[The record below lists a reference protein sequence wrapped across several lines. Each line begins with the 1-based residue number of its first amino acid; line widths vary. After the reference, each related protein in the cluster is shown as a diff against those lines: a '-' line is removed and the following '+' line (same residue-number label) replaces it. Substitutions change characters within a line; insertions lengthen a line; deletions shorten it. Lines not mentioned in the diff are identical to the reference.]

1 MRRSLFT
8 CFVLVLALL
17 LLAALAAPAQ
27 AAPPT
32 YNLSWAALD
41 PGDDWSARVIL
52 SLFPVS
58 PAPGGA
64 GAIGAEATV
73 IGTLVG
79 TITGFVAAI
88 AMAFVCYSTIMQ
100 IHRGAET
107 ARMLDRNMS
116 AMFLVRMGVAA
127 VLMYPLDSGFSAGQK
142 LVVQSALWGAGMAKT
157 VYAIA
162 VQAIGPDSMVV
173 AQPIIP
179 GTKTIVANLIQ
190 DELCRALVNA
200 ATAQPNFVPV
210 PTPQQVLDI
219 QNSGYIT
226 WSYSLSAGNATAAPA
241 CGTVTVRSTKQGS
254 TNIAG
259 VSVDMTGMQR
269 DVLTQVLTNDIR
281 PTAEAV
287 ARQFW
292 QTKKIDALRPLAGM
306 LTTATTDYTNQLTQA
321 ATRKTNELRAALQD
335 ATQARN
341 GSVGL
346 VDNQVQ
352 LASLGWT
359 AAGAYYL
366 EFTRLNGQTMS
377 LVSAT
382 PTVNTPSYEG
392 LGRSLSRDLAPLE
405 TSSTAFMT
413 KLMTYVRTTDGLDV
427 PGGNGDL
434 FQGATPGED
443 GASTIEQVFRGLRLN
458 DRLLNLFVEGMSPTA
473 NTWTDPFSGLM
484 QLGHKM
490 AAIALTAL
498 GLAGLLNSA
507 VGSAA
512 ATVWSLLSGNP
523 VAAGAAMVG
532 HFVVSFLAVPIFALC
547 MAILVPALTI
557 AFVLPMIPWLMFL
570 AGVLGWLVLV
580 CEAVIAFPFWMLAHM
595 TFGGEGMHGRASE
608 GYSLLFSIFLRP
620 PLMVIGLFLGGFIFT
635 AASWLI
641 RQTFGIAAGFVLANG
656 WLVTNV
662 IGVAVLLT
670 IFTLTHIVSAL
681 LSFRMISLIPHHVP
695 RLAGFGSANR
705 VDMDQF
711 GRDAALVGAAGALR
725 TLEGTIRPP
734 RFGPGDGASQ
744 AGYGSQSRL
753 PAPSSGGQ
761 AGTNAGGMDSTLR
774 AATDVPP
781 QPPPREEA

>member
-1 MRRSLFT
+1 MRRSVFT
-8 CFVLVLALL
+8 CVALFLIILVLG
-17 LLAALAAPAQ
+17 ALAAPAQ

-41 PGDDWSARVIL
+41 PGTDWSAQVIL

-58 PAPGGA
+58 PAPAGSGA
-64 GAIGAEATV
+64 VGAEATV

-79 TITGFVAAI
+79 TLTGFVAAI
-88 AMAFVCYSTIMQ
+88 AMTFLCYATIMQ

-107 ARMLDRNMS
+107 ARMLDRKTS
-116 AMFLVRMGVAA
+116 SMFMVRLGVAA
-127 VLMYPLDSGFSAGQK
+127 VMMFPLDTGFSAGQK
-142 LVVQSALWGAGMAKT
+142 IVVQTALWGAGMART

-162 VQAIGPDSMVV
+162 VQAVGPDSMLV

-190 DELCRALVNA
+190 DELCRALVNVA
-200 ATAQPNFVPV
+200 SAQPNFVPV
-210 PTPQQVLDI
+210 PAPQQVQDV
-219 QNSGYIT
+219 QNGGYVT
-226 WSYSLSAGNATAAPA
+226 WAYALSAGNATAAPA
-241 CGTVTVRSTKQGS
+241 CGTVTLRSAKQGT

-269 DVLTQVLTNDIR
+269 DVLTQVLANDIR
-281 PTAEAV
+281 PTVEAV
-287 ARQFW
+287 AQQFW
-292 QTKKIDALRPLAGM
+292 QTKKIDALRPLAGV
-306 LTTATTDYTNQLTQA
+306 LTAATADYTSQLTQA
-321 ATRKTNELRAALQD
+321 ATNKTSELRGALQD
-335 ATQARN
+335 ATAARN
-341 GSVGL
+341 GGVGL
-346 VDNQVQ
+346 SANQVQ

-377 LVSAT
+377 LMSAT
-382 PTVNTPSYEG
+382 PTVNTPSYDG

-405 TSSTAFMT
+405 TSATAFMT
-413 KLMTYVRTTDGLDV
+413 KLMTYVRTTDGLDT

-434 FQGATPGED
+434 FEGATPGED
-443 GASTIEQVFRGLRLN
+443 GASTIEQVFRGMRLN
-458 DRLLNLFVEGMSPTA
+458 DRLLNLFVDGMSPTA
-473 NTWTDPFSGLM
+473 NMWTDPFSGLM

-507 VGSAA
+507 VGGAA
-512 ATVWSLLSGNP
+512 ATVWGLLSGGP

-547 MAILVPALTI
+547 MAILVPGLTI

-595 TFGGEGMHGRASE
+595 TFDGEGLHGRASE
-608 GYSLLFSIFLRP
+608 GYSLLFNLMFRP
-620 PLMVIGLFLGGFIFT
+620 TLMVIGLFMGGFIFT

-641 RQTFGIAAGFVLANG
+641 RQTFGLAAGFVLANG

-662 IGVAVLLT
+662 LGVAVLLT
-670 IFTLTHIVSAL
+670 IFTLTHVVSAL
-681 LSFRMISLIPHHVP
+681 VSFRMISLIPHHVP

-711 GRDAALVGAAGALR
+711 GRDAALVGTVGALKA
-725 TLEGTIRPP
+725 IRGGLTPSS
-734 RFGPGDGASQ
+734 PGHRDP
-744 AGYGSQSRL
+744 GSQLGYNAQQLSA
-753 PAPSSGGQ
+753 PANGGQ
-761 AGTNAGGMDSTLR
+761 TRANATGMDSTLR

-781 QPPPREEA
+781 QA

>member
-1 MRRSLFT
+1 MRRPLFI
-8 CFVLVLALL
+8 CL
-17 LLAALAAPAQ
+17 LLALVVLALAAPAQ
-27 AAPPT
+27 AAPS

-41 PGDDWSARVIL
+41 PGNDWSAQVIL
-52 SLFPVS
+52 GLFPVS
-58 PAPGGA
+58 PAPA
-64 GAIGAEATV
+64 GSSLTGAEATV

-79 TITGFVAAI
+79 TLTGFVSAI
-88 AMAFVCYSTIMQ
+88 AMAYLCYSTIMQ

-116 AMFLVRMGVAA
+116 AMFLVRMGMAA
-127 VLMYPLDSGFSAGQK
+127 VLMYPLDTGFSAGQK
-142 LVVQSALWGAGMAKT
+142 LVVQTSLWGAGMGKT
-157 VYAIA
+157 TYAVA
-162 VQAIGPDSMVV
+162 VQAIGPDSMVI

-179 GTKTIVANLIQ
+179 GTKTIVLNLIQ
-190 DELCRALVNA
+190 NELCRALVNA
-200 ATAQPNFVPV
+200 ASAQPNLVPQ
-210 PTPQQVLDI
+210 PTPQQVQDI
-219 QNSGYIT
+219 QNGGYIT

-241 CGTVTVRSTKQGS
+241 CGTVTVRSSKQGS
-254 TNIAG
+254 TNVAG

-269 DVLTQVLTNDIR
+269 DVLTQVLANDIR
-281 PTAEAV
+281 PTVETV

-292 QTKKIDALRPLAGM
+292 QTKQISALNPLAGV
-306 LTTATTDYTNQLTQA
+306 LTSATADYTQRLTQA
-321 ATRKTNELRAALQD
+321 ATSKTAELRNALQD
-335 ATQARN
+335 ATAARN

-366 EFTRLNGQTMS
+366 EFARLNGQTLS

-382 PTVNTPSYEG
+382 PTVNTPSYDG
-392 LGRSLSRDLAPLE
+392 LGRSLSRDLAPLA
-405 TSSTAFMT
+405 TSATAFMT

-443 GASTIEQVFRGLRLN
+443 GTSTIEKMFRGLRLN
-458 DRLLNLFVEGMSPTA
+458 DRLLNLFMEGISPTA
-473 NTWTDPFSGLM
+473 NMWTDPFSALM

-512 ATVWSLLSGNP
+512 ATVWGVLSGNP
-523 VAAGAAMVG
+523 IAVGTAVVG
-532 HFVVSFLAVPIFALC
+532 HLVVGFLAVPIFTLC

-557 AFVLPMIPWLMFL
+557 AFVLPLIPWLMFL

-580 CEAVIAFPFWMLAHM
+580 CEAVIALPLWMLAHM
-595 TFGGEGMHGRASE
+595 TYEGEGLHGRASE
-608 GYSLLFSIFLRP
+608 GYSLLFSVLFRP
-620 PLMVIGLFLGGFIFT
+620 TLMVIGLFLGGFIFT
-635 AASWLI
+635 AASWLV

-662 IGVAVLLT
+662 LGVAVLLT
-670 IFTLTHIVSAL
+670 IFTLTHIVCAL

-711 GRDAALVGAAGALR
+711 GRDAALIGSAGAMR
-725 TLEGTIRPP
+725 AIEGAVRPGRPGP
-734 RFGPGDGASQ
+734 RDPGSQ
-744 AGYGSQSRL
+744 LSYGSPSRL
-753 PAPSSGGQ
+753 SAPEKSEQTGHNT
-761 AGTNAGGMDSTLR
+761 AGLDSTLR

-781 QPPPREEA
+781 QSPPREEA

>member
-1 MRRSLFT
+1 MRRSLSA
-8 CFVLVLALL
+8 CFILALL
-17 LLAALAAPAQ
+17 ALAALTAPAQ
-27 AAPPT
+27 AAAPS

-41 PGDDWSARVIL
+41 PGNDWSAQVIL

-58 PAPGGA
+58 PAPAGA

-79 TITGFVAAI
+79 TLTGFVAAI
-88 AMAFVCYSTIMQ
+88 AMAFLCYSTIMQ

-107 ARMLDRNMS
+107 ARLLDRNMS

-142 LVVQSALWGAGMAKT
+142 LVVQTSLWGAGMAKT

-200 ATAQPNFVPV
+200 ASAQPNLVPP
-210 PTPQQVLDI
+210 PTPQQVQDI
-219 QNSGYIT
+219 QNGGYIT

-241 CGTVTVRSTKQGS
+241 CGTVTVRSSKQGS

-269 DVLTQVLTNDIR
+269 DVLTQVLANDIR
-281 PTAEAV
+281 PTVETV

-292 QTKKIDALRPLAGM
+292 QTKQISALNPLAGA
-306 LTTATTDYTNQLTQA
+306 LTSATADYTQRLTQA
-321 ATRKTNELRAALQD
+321 ATSKTAELRNALQD
-335 ATQARN
+335 ATAARN

-359 AAGAYYL
+359 GASAYYL
-366 EFTRLNGQTMS
+366 EFARLNGQTLS

-392 LGRSLSRDLAPLE
+392 LGRSLSRDLAPLA
-405 TSSTAFMT
+405 TSATAFMT
-413 KLMTYVRTTDGLDV
+413 KLMTYVRTTDGLDT

-443 GASTIEQVFRGLRLN
+443 GASTLETIFRSIRLN
-458 DRLLNLFVEGMSPTA
+458 DRLLNLFVDGMSPTA
-473 NTWTDPFSGLM
+473 NMWTDPFSGLM

-490 AAIALTAL
+490 VAIALTAL
-498 GLAGLLNSA
+498 GLAGLLNST
-507 VGSAA
+507 VGGAA
-512 ATVWSLLSGNP
+512 ATVWGMLSGGL
-523 VAAGAAMVG
+523 VGAGAAAVG
-532 HFVVSFLAVPIFALC
+532 HLVVSFLAVPIFALC
-547 MAILVPALTI
+547 MAILVPGLTI
-557 AFVLPMIPWLMFL
+557 AFVLPLIPWLMFL

-595 TFGGEGMHGRASE
+595 TYGGEGLHGRASE
-608 GYSLLFSIFLRP
+608 GYSLLFNLLFRP
-620 PLMVIGLFLGGFIFT
+620 TLMVIGLFMGGFIFT

-662 IGVAVLLT
+662 LGVAVLLT
-670 IFTLTHIVSAL
+670 IFALTHVVSAL

-711 GRDAALVGAAGALR
+711 GRDAALVGTAGAMQA
-725 TLEGTIRPP
+725 IRGGLTPSSLA
-734 RFGPGDGASQ
+734 RRDQGSGLGYNAQQQLSAPGD
-744 AGYGSQSRL
+744 R
-753 PAPSSGGQ
+753 GQ
-761 AGTNAGGMDSTLR
+761 IGTNATGMDSTLR

-781 QPPPREEA
+781 QPPREEA

>member
-1 MRRSLFT
+1 MRRSVFT
-8 CFVLVLALL
+8 CVVLFLIVLVLGAF
-17 LLAALAAPAQ
+17 AAPAQ

-32 YNLSWAALD
+32 YNMSWAALD
-41 PGDDWSARVIL
+41 PGNDWSAQVIL

-58 PAPGGA
+58 PAPAGSGA
-64 GAIGAEATV
+64 VGAEATV

-79 TITGFVAAI
+79 TLTGFVAAI
-88 AMAFVCYSTIMQ
+88 AMTFLCYATIMQ

-107 ARMLDRNMS
+107 ARMLDQKTS
-116 AMFLVRMGVAA
+116 SMFMVRLGVAA
-127 VLMYPLDSGFSAGQK
+127 VMMFPLDTGFSAGQK
-142 LVVQSALWGAGMAKT
+142 IVVQTALWGAGMAKS

-162 VQAIGPDSMVV
+162 VQAVGPDSMVV

-200 ATAQPNFVPV
+200 AAAQPNFVPV
-210 PTPQQVLDI
+210 PAPQQVQDV
-219 QNSGYIT
+219 QNGGYVT
-226 WSYSLSAGNATAAPA
+226 WAYALSAGNATAAPA
-241 CGTVTVRSTKQGS
+241 CGTVTLRSGKQGT

-269 DVLTQVLTNDIR
+269 DVLTQVLANDIR
-281 PTAEAV
+281 PTVEAV

-292 QTKKIDALRPLAGM
+292 QTKKIDALRPLAGV
-306 LTTATTDYTNQLTQA
+306 LTAATADYTNQLTQA
-321 ATRKTNELRAALQD
+321 ATSKTSELRGALQD
-335 ATQARN
+335 ATAARN
-341 GSVGL
+341 GGVGL
-346 VDNQVQ
+346 STNEVQ
-352 LASLGWT
+352 LSSLGWT

-377 LVSAT
+377 LMSAT

-392 LGRSLSRDLAPLE
+392 LGRSLSRDLAPLA
-405 TSSTAFMT
+405 TSATAFMT
-413 KLMTYVRTTDGLDV
+413 KLMTYVRTTDGLDT

-434 FQGATPGED
+434 FEGATPGED
-443 GASTIEQVFRGLRLN
+443 GASTIETIFRSIRLN
-458 DRLLNLFVEGMSPTA
+458 DRLLNLFVDGMSPTA
-473 NTWTDPFSGLM
+473 DMWTDPFSGLM

-490 AAIALTAL
+490 VAIALTAL

-507 VGSAA
+507 VGGAA
-512 ATVWSLLSGNP
+512 ATVWGMLSGGL
-523 VAAGAAMVG
+523 VGAGAAMVG

-547 MAILVPALTI
+547 MAILVPGLTI
-557 AFVLPMIPWLMFL
+557 AFVPLIPWLMFL

-595 TFGGEGMHGRASE
+595 TFGGEGLHGRASE
-608 GYSLLFSIFLRP
+608 GYSLLFNLLFRP
-620 PLMVIGLFLGGFIFT
+620 TLMVIGLFMGGFIFT
-635 AASWLI
+635 AASWLV

-662 IGVAVLLT
+662 LGVAVLLT
-670 IFTLTHIVSAL
+670 IFALTHVVSAL

-711 GRDAALVGAAGALR
+711 GRDAALVGTVGAMKA
-725 TLEGTIRPP
+725 IRGGLTPSSLGQP
-734 RFGPGDGASQ
+734 DQG
-744 AGYGSQSRL
+744 SRL
-753 PAPSSGGQ
+753 GYNAQQQLSAPANGGQ
-761 AGTNAGGMDSTLR
+761 TRTNATGMDSTLR

-781 QPPPREEA
+781 QP

>member
-1 MRRSLFT
+1 MRRPLSV
-8 CFVLVLALL
+8 CL
-17 LLAALAAPAQ
+17 LLALAVLALAAPAQ
-27 AAPPT
+27 AAPS

-41 PGDDWSARVIL
+41 PGNDWSAQVIL
-52 SLFPVS
+52 GLFPVS
-58 PAPGGA
+58 PAPA
-64 GAIGAEATV
+64 GSSLTGAEATV

-79 TITGFVAAI
+79 TLTGFVAAI
-88 AMAFVCYSTIMQ
+88 AMAHLCYSTIMQ

-116 AMFLVRMGVAA
+116 AMFLVRMGMAA
-127 VLMYPLDSGFSAGQK
+127 VMMYPLDTGFSAGQK
-142 LVVQSALWGAGMAKT
+142 LVVQTALWGAGMGKT
-157 VYAIA
+157 TYAIA

-200 ATAQPNFVPV
+200 ASAQPNLVPQ
-210 PTPQQVLDI
+210 PTPQQVQDI
-219 QNSGYIT
+219 QNGGYIT
-226 WSYSLSAGNATAAPA
+226 WSYALSAGNATAAPA
-241 CGTVTVRSTKQGS
+241 CGTVTVRSSKQGS

-259 VSVDMTGMQR
+259 VGVDMTGMQR
-269 DVLTQVLTNDIR
+269 DVLTQVLANDIR
-281 PTAEAV
+281 PTVEAV
-287 ARQFW
+287 AQQFW
-292 QTKKIDALRPLAGM
+292 RTKQISALNPLAGV
-306 LTTATTDYTNQLTQA
+306 LTSATADYTQRLTQA
-321 ATRKTNELRAALQD
+321 ATSKTAELRSALQD
-335 ATQARN
+335 ATAARN

-346 VDNQVQ
+346 IDNQVQ

-366 EFTRLNGQTMS
+366 EFARLNGQTLS

-382 PTVNTPSYEG
+382 PTVNTPSYDG
-392 LGRSLSRDLAPLE
+392 LGRSLSRDLAPLA
-405 TSSTAFMT
+405 TSATAFMT
-413 KLMTYVRTTDGLDV
+413 KLMTYVRTTDGLDM

-443 GASTIEQVFRGLRLN
+443 GASTIEQVFRGMRLN

-473 NTWTDPFSGLM
+473 NMWTDPFSGLM

-512 ATVWSLLSGNP
+512 TAVWSLLSGNP
-523 VAAGAAMVG
+523 VGVGTAAVG
-532 HFVVSFLAVPIFALC
+532 HLVVSFFAVPIFMLC
-547 MAILVPALTI
+547 MSILVPALTI
-557 AFVLPMIPWLMFL
+557 AFVLPLIPWLMFL

-580 CEAVIAFPFWMLAHM
+580 CEAVIALPLWMLAHM
-595 TFGGEGMHGRASE
+595 TYEGEGLHGRASE
-608 GYSLLFSIFLRP
+608 GYSLLFSVLFRP
-620 PLMVIGLFLGGFIFT
+620 TLMVIGLFLGGFLFT

-641 RQTFGIAAGFVLANG
+641 RQGFGVAAGFVLANG

-670 IFTLTHIVSAL
+670 IFVLTHIVSAL
-681 LSFRMISLIPHHVP
+681 LSFRMISWLPHHAP
-695 RLAGFGSANR
+695 RLASFGSANR

-711 GRDAALVGAAGALR
+711 GRDAALVGSGRALR
-725 TLEGTIRPP
+725 TIEGAVRPGRSWP
-734 RFGPGDGASQ
+734 RDAGSQ
-744 AGYGSQSRL
+744 VGYGSPSRL
-753 PAPSSGGQ
+753 PAPEGGGQ
-761 AGTNAGGMDSTLR
+761 AGNNAAGMDSTLR

-781 QPPPREEA
+781 QSPREEAQDG

>member
-1 MRRSLFT
+1 MRRPLFI
-8 CFVLVLALL
+8 CL
-17 LLAALAAPAQ
+17 LLALAVLALAAPAQ
-27 AAPPT
+27 AAPS

-41 PGDDWSARVIL
+41 PGNDWSAQVIL
-52 SLFPVS
+52 GLFPVS
-58 PAPGGA
+58 PAPA
-64 GAIGAEATV
+64 GASLTGAEATV

-79 TITGFVAAI
+79 TLTGFVSAI
-88 AMAFVCYSTIMQ
+88 AMVFLCYSTIMQ

-127 VLMYPLDSGFSAGQK
+127 VLMYPLDTGFSAGQK
-142 LVVQSALWGAGMAKT
+142 LVVQTALWGAGMAKT
-157 VYAIA
+157 TYAIA

-179 GTKTIVANLIQ
+179 GTKTIVVNLIQ
-190 DELCRALVNA
+190 NELCRALVNA
-200 ATAQPNFVPV
+200 ASAQPNLVPQ
-210 PTPQQVLDI
+210 PKPQQIQDI
-219 QNSGYIT
+219 QNGGYIT

-241 CGTVTVRSTKQGS
+241 CGTVTVRSSKQGS

-269 DVLTQVLTNDIR
+269 DVLTQVIANDIR
-281 PTAEAV
+281 PTVETV

-292 QTKKIDALRPLAGM
+292 QTKQISALNPLAGV
-306 LTTATTDYTNQLTQA
+306 LTSATADYTQRLTQA
-321 ATRKTNELRAALQD
+321 ATSKTAELRNALQD
-335 ATQARN
+335 ATAARN

-346 VDNQVQ
+346 VDNQIQ

-366 EFTRLNGQTMS
+366 EFTRLNGQTLS

-382 PTVNTPSYEG
+382 PTVNTPSYDG
-392 LGRSLSRDLAPLE
+392 LGRSLSRDLAPLA
-405 TSSTAFMT
+405 TSATAFMT

-443 GASTIEQVFRGLRLN
+443 GTSTIEKMFRGLRLN
-458 DRLLNLFVEGMSPTA
+458 DRLLNLFMEGISPTA
-473 NTWTDPFSGLM
+473 NMWTDPFSGLM

-490 AAIALTAL
+490 AAISLTAL
-498 GLAGLLNSA
+498 GLAGLLNST

-512 ATVWSLLSGNP
+512 ATVWGVLSGNP
-523 VAAGAAMVG
+523 IAVGTAVVG
-532 HFVVSFLAVPIFALC
+532 HFVVGFLAVPIFTLC
-547 MAILVPALTI
+547 MAILIPALTI
-557 AFVLPMIPWLMFL
+557 AFVLPLIPWLMFL

-580 CEAVIAFPFWMLAHM
+580 CEAVIALPLWMLAHM
-595 TFGGEGMHGRASE
+595 TYGGEGLHGRASE
-608 GYSLLFSIFLRP
+608 GYSLLFSVLFRP
-620 PLMVIGLFLGGFIFT
+620 TLMVIGLFLGGFIFT
-635 AASWLI
+635 CASWLV

-656 WLVTNV
+656 WLITNV
-662 IGVAVLLT
+662 LGVAVLLT
-670 IFTLTHIVSAL
+670 IFVLTHIVCAL

-711 GRDAALVGAAGALR
+711 GRDAALIGTVGALKA
-725 TLEGTIRPP
+725 IRGGLTPP
-734 RFGPGDGASQ
+734 SLGQGGGQAAQPGYNPQRQLSGPGDDRRTGNNSA
-744 AGYGSQSRL
+744 
-753 PAPSSGGQ
+753 
-761 AGTNAGGMDSTLR
+761 GMDSTLR

-781 QPPPREEA
+781 QPPREEA

>member
-1 MRRSLFT
+1 MRRSLSA
-8 CFVLVLALL
+8 CFVLALL
-17 LLAALAAPAQ
+17 ALAALAAPAQ
-27 AAPPT
+27 AAAPS

-41 PGDDWSARVIL
+41 PGNDWSAQVIL

-58 PAPGGA
+58 PAPAGA

-79 TITGFVAAI
+79 TLTGFVAAI
-88 AMAFVCYSTIMQ
+88 AMAFLCYSTIMQ

-107 ARMLDRNMS
+107 ARLLDRNMS

-142 LVVQSALWGAGMAKT
+142 LVVQTSLWGAGMAKT

-200 ATAQPNFVPV
+200 ATAQPNLVPV
-210 PTPQQVLDI
+210 PAPQQVLDI
-219 QNSGYIT
+219 QNGGYVT
-226 WSYSLSAGNATAAPA
+226 WAYSLSAGNATAAPA
-241 CGTVTVRSTKQGS
+241 CGTVTVRSAKQGT

-269 DVLTQVLTNDIR
+269 DVLTQVLNNDIR
-281 PTAEAV
+281 PTVETV

-292 QTKKIDALRPLAGM
+292 QTKKIDALRPLAGV
-306 LTTATTDYTNQLTQA
+306 LTAATADYTNQLTQA
-321 ATRKTNELRAALQD
+321 ATNKTNELRGALQD
-335 ATQARN
+335 ATAARN
-341 GSVGL
+341 GGIGL
-346 VDNQVQ
+346 SANQVQ
-352 LASLGWT
+352 LSSLGWT

-366 EFTRLNGQTMS
+366 EFTRLNGQTLS
-377 LVSAT
+377 LMSAT
-382 PTVNTPSYEG
+382 PTVGTPSYEG

-405 TSSTAFMT
+405 TSATAFMT
-413 KLMTYVRTTDGLDV
+413 ALMTYVRTTDGLDT

-443 GASTIEQVFRGLRLN
+443 GSSTIEQVFRGMRLN
-458 DRLLNLFVEGMSPTA
+458 DRLLNLFVDGMSPTA
-473 NTWTDPFSGLM
+473 NMWTDPFSGLM
-484 QLGHKM
+484 KLGHEM

-498 GLAGLLNSA
+498 GLASLLNST
-507 VGSAA
+507 VGAAA
-512 ATVWSLLSGNP
+512 ATVWGLLSGGP
-523 VAAGAAMVG
+523 VAAGAAAVG
-532 HFVVSFLAVPIFALC
+532 HLVVSFLAVPIFALC
-547 MAILVPALTI
+547 MAILAPGLTI
-557 AFVLPMIPWLMFL
+557 AFVLPMIPWVMFL

-580 CEAVIAFPFWMLAHM
+580 CEAVIALPLWMLAHM
-595 TFGGEGMHGRASE
+595 TYGGEGLHGRASE
-608 GYSLLFSIFLRP
+608 GYSLLFSVLFRP
-620 PLMVIGLFLGGFIFT
+620 TLMVVGLFLGGFVFT

-656 WLVTNV
+656 WLVMNV

-670 IFTLTHIVSAL
+670 VFTLTHVVSAL
-681 LSFRMISLIPHHVP
+681 LGFRMISLIPHHVP

-711 GRDAALVGAAGALR
+711 GRDAALVGTAGALR
-725 TLEGTIRPP
+725 AIKGGLTPASLGQRD
-734 RFGPGDGASQ
+734 PG
-744 AGYGSQSRL
+744 SRL
-753 PAPSSGGQ
+753 GYNTTKRLPGQ
-761 AGTNAGGMDSTLR
+761 NNEGRAGNNMAGMDSTLR